1 MDTEWGYKQK
11 FRNLDTNLDKK
22 RGQFWTHATQTSSC
36 SKAEKE
42 RKKKKEKKDPVAIL
56 VAFFA
61 AYKPPEVPT
70 RFLGKH
76 VTKVSTNR
84 DGNGDRQVILSSQDR
99 NLVGVWLIF
108 FPFLDKKQ

>member
-1 MDTEWGYKQK
+1 MDNSEHMPL
-11 FRNLDTNLDKK
+11 RPAAAVRPK
-22 RGQFWTHATQTSSC
+22 RRG
-36 SKAEKE
+36 
-42 RKKKKEKKDPVAIL
+42 RRRREKKDPVAIL

-76 VTKVSTNR
+76 VTKVSTKQ